1 MDKIIKALGITVLV
15 LQIINF
21 VYIIMFT
28 GNVFNNSTQLNGE
41 KVFYVTDSG
50 IDDFLIVETMVFVTS
65 VILVVALIELETH
78 FVHTLRKIIRVDE
91 IEER

>member
-1 MDKIIKALGITVLV
+1 MDKIIKTLGITVLT
-15 LQIINF
+15 LQMINF

-41 KVFYVTDSG
+41 KVFYVSDTG
-50 IDDFLIVETMVFVTS
+50 IDDFLIVETMVFVIS